1 MRRSGPLEPFRLPA
15 RDVRLLGYAPAVA
28 RRVATLSAGRFVAK
42 MFGGDPSPWT
52 SDPAGRRIVENRLG
66 WLRSP
71 REMLREVPRLE
82 AFAASAREDGMHHAV
97 LLGMGGSSLCVEVFR
112 RVFPPPAGFPE
123 IIVLDS
129 TVPGAVRRVESDID
143 PARTLFVVSSKSGTT
158 GETLALQS
166 YFWEKMR
173 RLRGDLAGRH
183 FAAITDPGTP
193 LSADASARAYRAAF
207 HNPPDIGGRYSAL
220 SYFGLLPAALGGADI
235 AAILR
240 SALLMLEAC
249 GPGAAAAD
257 NPGLMLGAVLG
268 VLARRGRDKVV
279 LVVDPGLRPF
289 GLWIEQLLAES
300 TGKEG
305 RGLVPVEAP
314 ASPADARATL
324 LGPDRVA
331 VVMTLGRKSTP
342 GPPAGRGGAKTPTVV
357 LRLRDRFDLGAAMVQ
372 WEIATAVAGAVLG
385 VNPFDEPNVAESKT
399 NTAAALAEFDATGG
413 LREEEPAL
421 AEGRARVFL
430 GGIKPPSRGPATLSA
445 AVSSLLGRR
454 RRGDYIAVLAFVDP
468 GSRTPRAT
476 LETIRSLL
484 LAASGCAVTL
494 GYGPRYLHST
504 GQLHKGGPNRGL
516 FIQIVPDDT
525 MVLPI
530 PGTPHDFETFKQAQ
544 GLGDYLSLKRRGR
557 RIMRLRSPDD
567 AAGALRTLVAA
578 LRAARAVSRRV
589 RRTST

>member
-1 MRRSGPLEPFRLPA
+1 MFRGDASLWATAPSDRRLIR
-15 RDVRLLGYAPAVA
+15 
-28 RRVATLSAGRFVAK
+28 
-42 MFGGDPSPWT
+42 
-52 SDPAGRRIVENRLG
+52 NRLG

-71 REMLREVPRLE
+71 GRMVREAPRLE
-82 AFAASAREDGMHHAV
+82 AFAAEAATEGIRQVV

-112 RVFPPPAGFPE
+112 RVFPPSRGQPR
-123 IIVLDS
+123 ITVLDS

-143 PARTLFVVSSKSGTT
+143 PARTLFVVGSKSGTT

-183 FAAITDPGTP
+183 FVAITDPGTP
-193 LSADASARAYRAAF
+193 LSAEASARAYRATF

-240 SALLMLEAC
+240 PALLMLEAC
-249 GPGAAAAD
+249 GPAAAAAD
-257 NPGLMLGAVLG
+257 NPGLMLGAALG

-279 LVVDPGLRPF
+279 LAVDPGLRPF

-331 VVMTLGRKSTP
+331 VVMTLGRKP
-342 GPPAGRGGAKTPTVV
+342 AAAPPAGRGGAKTPTVV
-357 LRLRDRFDLGAAMVQ
+357 LRLRDRFDLGAATVQ

-385 VNPFDEPNVAESKT
+385 GNPF
-399 NTAAALAEFDATGG
+399 
-413 LREEEPAL
+413 
-421 AEGRARVFL
+421 
-430 GGIKPPSRGPATLSA
+430 
-445 AVSSLLGRR
+445 
-454 RRGDYIAVLAFVDP
+454 
-468 GSRTPRAT
+468 
-476 LETIRSLL
+476 
-484 LAASGCAVTL
+484 GCPVTL

-516 FIQIVPDDT
+516 FIQIVPDDAT
-525 MVLPI
+525 VLAI
-530 PGTPHDFETFKQAQ
+530 PGRRHDFETLKQAQ
-544 GLGDYLSLKRRGR
+544 ALGDYLSLKRRGR
-557 RIMRLRSPDD
+557 RIVRLRSTGG
-567 AAGALRTLVAA
+567 AAVA
-578 LRAARAVSRRV
+578 
-589 RRTST
+589 